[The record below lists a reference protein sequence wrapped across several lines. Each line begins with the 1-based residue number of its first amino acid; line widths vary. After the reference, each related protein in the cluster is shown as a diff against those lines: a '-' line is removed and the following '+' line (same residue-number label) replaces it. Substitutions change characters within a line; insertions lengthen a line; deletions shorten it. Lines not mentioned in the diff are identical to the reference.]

1 MGTHSR
7 TRVSTL
13 ARPAT
18 APLWTP
24 ALALC
29 AALLLVLQT
38 ASAGQEGLPLAHTG
52 FNGEMTCDT
61 AGCHRNTLGGE
72 ATVSVEVGPYVPGAE
87 AQPVIIKIDDPAATR
102 YGFQL
107 AARRA
112 DDLSL
117 PAGTFEAINNFARVR
132 CADGEELPCDAGE
145 MQYATH
151 TSSGTAAGPT
161 YTVDWVAPSEDVGEV
176 VFTVAALGADGDMGT
191 NGDRVAMA
199 MATSLYAP
207 SNSPTFSALVS
218 AAAYEAAGEGIAPG
232 SLITI
237 FGEKLAAPG
246 IARNVEQSDFDT
258 EGLLP
263 RELNRLAVEFTTTSD
278 PIPERGRIIYVQPD
292 QVNLQAPDFEVP
304 TGAAGE
310 EVMVSVELIL
320 NPDQGTNEI
329 RSNVMQFPVRRIS
342 PALFTLDSSGQGD
355 VAALHAD
362 GRIVAATDAYP
373 GSFPASPGEVILIY
387 GNGFGTTD
395 PSFEAGELASDA
407 AELVLQPTAVEIG
420 GLMAEV
426 AYAGA
431 APGYAGLYQF
441 NLTVPDLP
449 PGEHEVVIRTE
460 MLATQTG
467 VTIQVE

>member
-1 MGTHSR
+1 MRELRRTGRLEFAGT
-7 TRVSTL
+7 V
-13 ARPAT
+13 AMAT
-18 APLWTP
+18 
-24 ALALC
+24 
-29 AALLLVLQT
+29 LLVAVIILAPQP
-38 ASAGQEGLPLAHTG
+38 AWAGQEGMPLAHTG
-52 FNGEMTCDT
+52 FNGEPTCDA

-87 AQPVIIKIDDPAATR
+87 AQPVIISIDDPAATR

-112 DDLSL
+112 DDLSM

-132 CADGEELPCDAGE
+132 CADGEEPPCDAGE

-161 YTVDWVAPSEDVGEV
+161 YTVNWTAPGEDVGDV

-191 NGDRVAMA
+191 NGDRVAMG
-199 MATSLYAP
+199 MAASLYAP
-207 SNSPTFSALVS
+207 SNSPAISAVVS
-218 AAAYEAAGEGIAPG
+218 AAAYEAAGQGIAPG

-237 FGEKLAAPG
+237 FGEKLAAPD
-246 IARNVEQSDFDT
+246 IMRNVQQSDFDA

-278 PIPERGRIIYVQPD
+278 PIPERGRIIYVQND
-292 QVNLQAPDFEVP
+292 QVNLQAPDFEIP
-304 TGAAGE
+304 AGAAE
-310 EVMVSVELIL
+310 EEMVTVELII
-320 NPDQGTNEI
+320 NPDRGMNEI

-373 GSFPASPGEVILIY
+373 GSFPAAPGETILIY
-387 GNGFGTTD
+387 GNSFGATD
-395 PSFEAGELASDA
+395 PSYEAGELARDA

-420 GLMAEV
+420 GLMADV
-426 AYAGA
+426 AYAGV

-441 NLTVPDLP
+441 NVTVPDLP

-460 MLATQTG
+460 TFSTQAG
-467 VTIQVE
+467 VTIQVQ